1 MDLDE
6 VAPRRRAGVGAGVIA
21 RLAEADCFAALGLTR
36 RAALWAAKAIS
47 GDAPL
52 PLFAQDLDGEVVAE
66 PHIVFAQMSEGE
78 AVVEELRKAKNLA
91 IDEKGAVT
99 YRI

>member
-1 MDLDE
+1 M
-6 VAPRRRAGVGAGVIA
+6 IA

-52 PLFAQDLDGEVVAE
+52 PLFAQDLDGEVLAE
-66 PHIVFAQMSEGE
+66 PHIVFAAMSEGE
-78 AVVEELRKAKNLA
+78 SVVEDYIAMRLTLRSHPMA
-91 IDEKGAVT
+91 ILRPYLMG
-99 YRI
+99 